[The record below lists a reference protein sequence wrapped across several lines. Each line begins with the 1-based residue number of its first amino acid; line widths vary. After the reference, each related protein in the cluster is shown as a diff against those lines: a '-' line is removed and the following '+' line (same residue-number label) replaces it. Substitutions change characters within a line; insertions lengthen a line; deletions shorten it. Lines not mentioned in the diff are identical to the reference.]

1 MQFIQTVMKEERDKS
16 AITQLDKKSKNELK
30 IQASEVDAEL
40 EELLKKSKA
49 KILVVGVG
57 GAGNNAISRLME
69 VGIEGGTTLAINT
82 DAQDL
87 LYTTADRKLLI
98 GRNLTHGLGAGNNP
112 KVGEAAA
119 QESVEQIREALDADM
134 VFITCGLGG
143 GTGTG
148 AAPIIAEIARE
159 NGALTIS
166 ICTLPFEVEGIKKKE
181 NAKIG
186 LERLAKVS
194 DTIIIIPNE
203 KLLDI
208 APDLSLNEAFRVVDE
223 ILIQGAKSLTELI
236 TKPGFI
242 NLDFADVKNTLKN
255 SGEALIGIGQANKAV
270 DAGLNALNNPLLDL
284 DYRNAKK
291 VLLHISSS
299 NSLSLQ
305 ETESIIRTVL
315 QELNSDVEVKWGAVF
330 DPNLKNTIRVTAII
344 SGISSSLKI
353 PHTSSDTVEK
363 AISFDS
369 DPF

>member
-1 MQFIQTVMKEERDKS
+1 MQFIESVMKEERDK
-16 AITQLDKKSKNELK
+16 AENPQIGKKSQNRLNIKS
-30 IQASEVDAEL
+30 SEVDSEL
-40 EELLKKSKA
+40 EELLKQSKA

-57 GAGNNAISRLME
+57 GAGNNAVSRLME

-87 LYTTADRKLLI
+87 LYTTADKKLLI

-112 KVGEAAA
+112 KIGEAAA

-148 AAPIIAEIARE
+148 AAPIIAEIAKD

-194 DTIIIIPNE
+194 DTIIVIPNE

-208 APDLSLNEAFRVVDE
+208 APDLSLNDAFRIVDE
-223 ILIQGAKSLTELI
+223 ILIQGAKNLTELI

-270 DAGLNALNNPLLDL
+270 DAALNALNNPLLDL
-284 DYRNAKK
+284 DYRNARK

-315 QELNSDVEVKWGAVF
+315 QELNNDIEVKWGAVF
-330 DPNLKNTIRVTAII
+330 DPNLKNTVRVTAII
-344 SGISSSLKI
+344 SGISSNLNI
-353 PHTSSDTVEK
+353 PHTPSDTVEK

>member
-1 MQFIQTVMKEERDKS
+1 MQSFIQTVMKEEQGKEGSLEKRGPKG
-16 AITQLDKKSKNELK
+16 QLK
-30 IQASEVDAEL
+30 IKACDVDSEL
-40 EELLKKSKA
+40 EELLKQSKA
-49 KILVVGVG
+49 RILVVGVG

-69 VGIEGGTTLAINT
+69 VGIEGAQTLAVNT

-87 LYTTADRKLLI
+87 LYTTADKKLLI
-98 GRNLTHGLGAGNNP
+98 GRKITHGLGAGNNP

-119 QESVEQIREALDADM
+119 QESAESIKEALDADM

-148 AAPIIAEIARE
+148 AAPIIADLAHQ

-166 ICTLPFEVEGIKKKE
+166 IVTLPFEVEGVKKKV
-181 NAKIG
+181 NAKAG

-194 DTIIIIPNE
+194 DTIIILPNE

-208 APDLSLNEAFRVVDE
+208 APDLSLSEAFRVIDE
-223 ILIQGAKSLTELI
+223 VLIQGAKNLTELV

-242 NLDFADVKNTLKN
+242 NLDFADVRNTLKN

-270 DAGLNALNNPLLDL
+270 DAALNALNNPLLDL

-291 VLLHISSS
+291 VLLHIASS

-305 ETESIIRTVL
+305 ETESVMRTVL
-315 QELNSDVEVKWGAVF
+315 QELNGDIEVKWGAVF
-330 DPNLKNTIRVTAII
+330 DPNLKNNIRVTAII
-344 SGISSSLKI
+344 SGI
-353 PHTSSDTVEK
+353 TSNLNLPLAHPDTVEK

>member
-1 MQFIQTVMKEERDKS
+1 MNSFIETLIKEECEKTRNNQQKQYPPLITESRD
-16 AITQLDKKSKNELK
+16 
-30 IQASEVDAEL
+30 VDYEL
-40 EELLKKSKA
+40 EELLKRSKA

-57 GAGNNAISRLME
+57 GAGNNAITRLMD
-69 VGIEGGTTLAINT
+69 VGIEGAQTLAVNT

-87 LYTTADRKLLI
+87 LYTVADRKLLI

-112 KVGEAAA
+112 KIGEAAA
-119 QESVEQIREALDADM
+119 QESIEQIKQALDVDM

-148 AAPIIAEIARE
+148 AAPIMAQAARD

-181 NAKIG
+181 NANYG
-186 LERLAKVS
+186 LERLAKAS
-194 DTIIIIPNE
+194 DTIIVLPNE

-208 APDLSLNEAFRVVDE
+208 APNLSLAEAFHIIDE
-223 ILIQGAKSLTELI
+223 ILIQGAKNLTEVI

-242 NLDFADVKNTLKN
+242 NLDFADVRNTLKN

-270 DAGLNALNNPLLDL
+270 DAAINALNNPLVDV

-291 VLLHISSS
+291 VLLNISSS
-299 NSLSLQ
+299 NSISLQ
-305 ETESIIRTVL
+305 ETESIIGTVL
-315 QELNSDVEVKWGAVF
+315 QELNNDVEVKWGTVF
-330 DPNLKNTIRVTAII
+330 DPELKNNIRVTAII
-344 SGISSSLKI
+344 SGINSNLTTPASQ
-353 PHTSSDTVEK
+353 DVMEK
-363 AISFDS
+363 AISFDP

>member
-1 MQFIQTVMKEERDKS
+1 MQSFIQSVMKEEQGKVGS
-16 AITQLDKKSKNELK
+16 LDKKGQPK
-30 IQASEVDAEL
+30 IKACDVDSEL
-40 EELLKKSKA
+40 EDLLIKSRA

-69 VGIEGGTTLAINT
+69 VGIEGAQTLAVNT

-87 LYTTADRKLLI
+87 LYTTADKKLLI
-98 GRNLTHGLGAGNNP
+98 GRNTTHGLGAGNNP
-112 KVGEAAA
+112 KAGEAAA
-119 QESVEQIREALDADM
+119 QESADLIRDALDADM

-148 AAPIIAEIARE
+148 AAPIIADIAHQ

-166 ICTLPFEVEGIKKKE
+166 ICTLPFEVEGLKKKT
-181 NAKIG
+181 NAKAG

-194 DTIIIIPNE
+194 DTIIILPNE

-208 APDLSLNEAFRVVDE
+208 APDLSLSEAFRVIDE
-223 ILIQGAKSLTELI
+223 VLIQGAKNLTELV

-242 NLDFADVKNTLKN
+242 NLDFADVRNTLKN

-270 DAGLNALNNPLLDL
+270 DAALNALNNPLLDL
-284 DYRNAKK
+284 DYRNAKR
-291 VLLHISSS
+291 VLLHIASS

-305 ETESIIRTVL
+305 ETESVMRTVL
-315 QELNSDVEVKWGAVF
+315 QELNSDIEVKWGAVF
-330 DPNLKNTIRVTAII
+330 DPSLKNNIRVTAII
-344 SGISSSLKI
+344 SGISSNLNL
-353 PHTSSDTVEK
+353 PLAHPDTVEK
-363 AISFDS
+363 AISFDA